1 MLLIR
6 GHGQRKRFCR
16 GPLRWPLQQAKG
28 KPIGACSRLHTVTKE
43 SLGLCEAA
51 NEFGQRSSAAA
62 SLGSTSSS
70 TRPPA
75 QAAHCRAGL
84 TVKVQSLSATQAC
97 SRPATPGQDLYPAA
111 GPAAFESPCPEV
123 ATRPIASF
131 DNRLPALGGAGA
143 MTKGGPGGQLVRAAC
158 PDRQSFRRSY
168 CQVDG

>member
-97 SRPATPGQDLYPAA
+97 STSHPGSRFVPRCRASGLRVPLSRGGHTADRLIRQPAA
-111 GPAAFESPCPEV
+111 SP
-123 ATRPIASF
+123 RRGGRH
-131 DNRLPALGGAGA
+131 DKGGA
-143 MTKGGPGGQLVRAAC
+143 RWSAC
-158 PDRQSFRRSY
+158 PGSLPRPPVLSEELLP
-168 CQVDG
+168 G